1 MTMGSNGTLEFI
13 ESLAAPLGIVLGAM
27 VLLGIALVA
36 VRYLTNC
43 QDDKDR
49 AFAQAKSSAGKI
61 LAVGVASALL
71 LNKDLAVKAYQKLTD
86 GALSSVSTSASGEGQ
101 NDLMPDGGK
110 FGVNSAT
117 QSKAA
122 IIKEK
127 GSTYVDSYAES
138 EADDTE
144 VSTWNSGV
152 SSAAGKT
159 DFKRLCWKYEVTTYQ
174 GLVARTTPGTMTYSE
189 DLVKELR
196 AMGVTDYSEGGGLK
210 EILDDHNDTYQ
221 GEQVSTYSAA
231 ASWYAY

>member
-86 GALSSVSTSASGEGQ
+86 GALSSVSTTPSGEGQ

-127 GSTYVDSYAES
+127 GSTYVDSLAES
-138 EADDTE
+138 EANTVE
-144 VSTWNSGV
+144 VSTWNSGIQT
-152 SSAAGKT
+152 AEAQA
-159 DFKRLCWKYEVTTYQ
+159 DFKKFCSENGVVSYQRFKEKTTQ
-174 GLVARTTPGTMTYSE
+174 GNFWYDE
-189 DLVKELR
+189 NFVKQLR
-196 AMGVTDYSEGGGLK
+196 AMGITDYSEGSGLK
-210 EILDDHNDTYQ
+210 EILDETND
-221 GEQVSTYSAA
+221 
-231 ASWYAY
+231 AYLHDAIGRIN